1 MKRLQLSLC
10 LPGGDCNGAP
20 ERHFFSVWVD
30 LQWLLCLCCSRQS
43 FFRCWHIFKSGVE
56 IVSDILH
63 VWFWVKMRVKLPGGV
78 RLSARARW
86 QIRRL
91 FPLQPSCVFLSGPH
105 LLSYLLFAVISHP
118 AERFYC
124 GISLATVQCDVE
136 RASRPD
142 VGGLLR

>member
-1 MKRLQLSLC
+1 MEHQR
-10 LPGGDCNGAP
+10 GI
-20 ERHFFSVWVD
+20 FFSVWVD

-78 RLSARARW
+78 RLSAQARW

-91 FPLQPSCVFLSGPH
+91 FPFQPSCVFLSCPH
-105 LLSYLLFAVISHP
+105 LLSYLLFAVISQP
-118 AERFYC
+118 AGRFYC
-124 GISLATVQCDVE
+124 GISLATVQCNVE